1 MTRPANSRTDR
12 AYEDAM
18 FDSLARK
25 YRNWRAYNSTV
36 TELSRLTPRELDD
49 LGISRGEIPAVARRA
64 VIG

>member
-1 MTRPANSRTDR
+1 
-12 AYEDAM
+12 M
-18 FDSLARK
+18 FTTLARK

-49 LGISRGEIPAVARRA
+49 LGVSRGEIPAVARRA